1 MQQKNTTNTANLQLL
16 KKASTA
22 LTAHLTLPDSV
33 IQQFIDHK
41 LTEMQLANTRRLTI
55 DFRNPM
61 NEDIDKYVNS
71 SSPAIRASFM
81 SIDQHRYVLQDS
93 YEWLHTYYNNCG
105 FTDDVI
111 IDKLIEQTYSY
122 IKSNTNLCIAKY
134 FNLQRYYHNHY
145 NIIIDNHVDVLLR
158 SKQYLKQ
165 LNIKYKQYFLTKN
178 NKLTIII

>member
-1 MQQKNTTNTANLQLL
+1 MQQKDTTNTANLQLL
-16 KKASTA
+16 KKASTD
-22 LTAHLTLPDSV
+22 LTTYLTIPDSV

-41 LTEMQLANTRRLTI
+41 LVEMQLANTHRLTI
-55 DFRNPM
+55 DFTNPM
-61 NEDIDKYVNS
+61 NEDINKYANAS
-71 SSPAIRASFM
+71 SSIIQANFM

-93 YEWLHTYYNNCG
+93 YEWLHTYYNNYG

-134 FNLQRYYHNHY
+134 FNLHRYYHNHY
-145 NIIIDNHVDVLLR
+145 NITIDNHADVLLR

-165 LNIKYKQYFLTKN
+165 LNINYKQHFLTKK
-178 NKLTIII
+178 NKLIIII

>member
-1 MQQKNTTNTANLQLL
+1 MRQKDTTNTANLQLL
-16 KKASTA
+16 KKASTD

-61 NEDIDKYVNS
+61 NEDIDKYADS

-165 LNIKYKQYFLTKN
+165 LNIKYKQCFLTKD

>member
-1 MQQKNTTNTANLQLL
+1 MPQKNTTNTANLQML
-16 KKASTA
+16 KQAATDLITY
-22 LTAHLTLPDSV
+22 LTIPDSV
-33 IQQFIDHK
+33 ITQFIDHK
-41 LTEMQLANTRRLTI
+41 LVEMKLANTRRLTI

-61 NEDIDKYVNS
+61 NEDIDKYVDSNS
-71 SSPAIRASFM
+71 PTIRAGFM
-81 SIDQHRYVLQDS
+81 AIDQHSYVLQDS

-122 IKSNTNLCIAKY
+122 IKSNTDLCIVKY
-134 FNLQRYYHNHY
+134 YNLHRYYHNHY
-145 NIIIDNHVDVLLR
+145 NIIIDNHIGVLLK

-165 LNIKYKQYFLTKN
+165 SNINYNQHFLTKN